1 MALKVKA
8 PPATTTRANAG
19 DGSGGGHQL
28 LEARSVLA
36 TCLAPRFHI
45 MWLCVQKARP
55 SPSWTAFK
63 VVGMLRSATPLMFR
77 TAAARGFSAGR
88 TLKET
93 DTEVFELLQKECK
106 RQVDAPAER
115 ASLVLVQ

>member
-45 MWLCVQKARP
+45 RNVA
-55 SPSWTAFK
+55 
-63 VVGMLRSATPLMFR
+63 
-77 TAAARGFSAGR
+77 
-88 TLKET
+88 
-93 DTEVFELLQKECK
+93 VFE
-106 RQVDAPAER
+106 
-115 ASLVLVQ
+115 